1 MDALLRIDTASTFTQ
16 FRAAAKLLATPSQNL
31 VYAGVDGTIGYQL
44 PGAIPERGRG
54 DGDTVSPGW
63 DTDFDWKGL
72 IPFDELPWR
81 RTRRTGSWWRPT
93 TRSSAGATAS
103 TSARRTRTGGAARR
117 SSTH

>member
-31 VYAGVDGTIGYQL
+31 VYAEVDGTIGYQL

-72 IPFDELPWR
+72 IPFDELP
-81 RTRRTGSWWRPT
+81 
-93 TRSSAGATAS
+93 
-103 TSARRTRTGGAARR
+103 
-117 SSTH
+117 